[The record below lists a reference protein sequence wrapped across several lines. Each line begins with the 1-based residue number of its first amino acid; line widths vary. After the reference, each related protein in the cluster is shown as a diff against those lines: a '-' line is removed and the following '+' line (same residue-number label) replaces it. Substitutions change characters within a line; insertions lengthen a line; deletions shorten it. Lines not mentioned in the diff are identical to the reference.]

1 MARVAREIPELA
13 GKLSAPRVTY
23 VRSLRKTYIT
33 FESTVLAEEKQFLQM
48 EKLLK
53 ELFPGRPLAVRIISP
68 GLRTDFLED
77 PMEYRQVLD
86 DFLRRNYPAA
96 RGWIGQIDWQI
107 EKNQLRG
114 DETFGEDEEAILDE
128 IHGRWPGMPVI
139 LFGHSMGTIIARAFL
154 QKHSGEFHKVA
165 LSGYPNPNGAAG
177 AGILLTDVIASVKG
191 GKGYSKL
198 VDGMVLGPFA
208 KAVPKA
214 VTPQDWLSVNRE
226 NVQRYIADP
235 LCGVRFTLGSY
246 NALFHLIRMMD
257 SPEQY
262 EKVRKDLPILLISGK
277 EDPCTGGEKGR
288 ADSEN
293 RLRRAGFRNLEI
305 ITLDGM
311 RHEILNET
319 GRENVFRR
327 ILEFMDKE

>member
-1 MARVAREIPELA
+1 MSYRIQTLASRDGYEL
-13 GKLSAPRVTY
+13 
-23 VRSLRKTYIT
+23 SLRIYETEAPKAIVKFIHGMEEYQDRYEP
-33 FESTVLAEEKQFLQM
+33 FAEYLQAAGYTVVTA
-48 EKLLK
+48 
-53 ELFPGRPLAVRIISP
+53 
-68 GLRTDFLED
+68 D
-77 PMEYRQVLD
+77 
-86 DFLRRNYPAA
+86 
-96 RGWIGQIDWQI
+96 
-107 EKNQLRG
+107 LRG
-114 DETFGEDEEAILDE
+114 HGKNAPILSHIADKEGHLRLLEDEEAILDE

-154 QKHSGEFHKVA
+154 QKHSVELHKVA

-262 EKVRKDLPILLISGK
+262 ETVRKDLPILLISGK

-288 ADSEN
+288 TDSEN

>member
-1 MARVAREIPELA
+1 MSYRIQTLASRDGYEL
-13 GKLSAPRVTY
+13 
-23 VRSLRKTYIT
+23 SLRIYETEAPKAIVKFIHGMEEYQDRYEP
-33 FESTVLAEEKQFLQM
+33 FAEYLQAAGYTVVTA
-48 EKLLK
+48 
-53 ELFPGRPLAVRIISP
+53 
-68 GLRTDFLED
+68 D
-77 PMEYRQVLD
+77 
-86 DFLRRNYPAA
+86 
-96 RGWIGQIDWQI
+96 
-107 EKNQLRG
+107 LRG
-114 DETFGEDEEAILDE
+114 HGKNAPILSHIADKEGHLRLLEDEEAILDE

-262 EKVRKDLPILLISGK
+262 ETVRKDLPILLISGK

>member
-1 MARVAREIPELA
+1 MSYRIQTLASRDGYEL
-13 GKLSAPRVTY
+13 
-23 VRSLRKTYIT
+23 SLRIYETEAPKAIVKFIHGMEEYQDRYEP
-33 FESTVLAEEKQFLQM
+33 FAEYLQAAGYTVVTA
-48 EKLLK
+48 
-53 ELFPGRPLAVRIISP
+53 
-68 GLRTDFLED
+68 D
-77 PMEYRQVLD
+77 
-86 DFLRRNYPAA
+86 
-96 RGWIGQIDWQI
+96 
-107 EKNQLRG
+107 LRG
-114 DETFGEDEEAILDE
+114 HGKNAPILSHIADKEGHLRLLEDEEAILDE

-262 EKVRKDLPILLISGK
+262 EAVRKDLPILLISGK

-319 GRENVFRR
+319 GREDVYRR

>member
-1 MARVAREIPELA
+1 MSYRIQTLASRDGYEL
-13 GKLSAPRVTY
+13 
-23 VRSLRKTYIT
+23 SLRFYEADAPKAVVKFIHGMEEYQDRYEP
-33 FESTVLAEEKQFLQM
+33 FAEYLQEAGYTVVTA
-48 EKLLK
+48 
-53 ELFPGRPLAVRIISP
+53 
-68 GLRTDFLED
+68 D
-77 PMEYRQVLD
+77 
-86 DFLRRNYPAA
+86 
-96 RGWIGQIDWQI
+96 
-107 EKNQLRG
+107 LRG
-114 DETFGEDEEAILDE
+114 HGKNAPILSHIADKEGHLRLLEDEEVILDE
-128 IHGRWPGMPVI
+128 IHGRWPGLPVI

-154 QKHSGEFHKVA
+154 QKHSEEFHKVV

-177 AGILLTDVIASVKG
+177 AGIVLTEMIAAVKG
-191 GKGYSKL
+191 GKGYSKM

-208 KAVPKA
+208 KAVPNA

-257 SPEQY
+257 SPENY
-262 EKVRKDLPILLISGK
+262 EEVRKDLPILLISGK

-288 ADSEN
+288 GDSEN

-305 ITLDGM
+305 VTLDGM

-319 GRENVFRR
+319 GREDVYRR
-327 ILEFMDKE
+327 ILDFIEKA

>member
-1 MARVAREIPELA
+1 MSYRIQTLTSRDGYELSLRFYEADAPKAVVKFIHGMEEYQDRYESFAEYLA
-13 GKLSAPRVTY
+13 GYTVVT
-23 VRSLRKTYIT
+23 
-33 FESTVLAEEKQFLQM
+33 A
-48 EKLLK
+48 
-53 ELFPGRPLAVRIISP
+53 
-68 GLRTDFLED
+68 D
-77 PMEYRQVLD
+77 
-86 DFLRRNYPAA
+86 
-96 RGWIGQIDWQI
+96 
-107 EKNQLRG
+107 LRG
-114 DETFGEDEEAILDE
+114 HGKNAPVLSHIADKEGHLRLLEDEEVILDE

-154 QKHSGEFHKVA
+154 QKHSEEFHKVV

-177 AGILLTDVIASVKG
+177 AGIVLTEMIAAVKG
-191 GKGYSKL
+191 GKGYSKM

-208 KAVPKA
+208 KAVPNA

-257 SPEQY
+257 SPENY
-262 EKVRKDLPILLISGK
+262 EEVRKDLPILLISGK

-288 ADSEN
+288 GDSEN

-305 ITLDGM
+305 VTLDGM
-311 RHEILNET
+311 RHEILNEN
-319 GRENVFRR
+319 GREDVYLR
-327 ILEFMDKE
+327 ILDFIEKE

>member
-1 MARVAREIPELA
+1 MSYRIQTLTSRDGYEL
-13 GKLSAPRVTY
+13 
-23 VRSLRKTYIT
+23 SLRFYEADAPKAVVKFIHGMEEYQDRY
-33 FESTVLAEEKQFLQM
+33 ESFAEYLREAGYTVVTA
-48 EKLLK
+48 
-53 ELFPGRPLAVRIISP
+53 
-68 GLRTDFLED
+68 D
-77 PMEYRQVLD
+77 
-86 DFLRRNYPAA
+86 
-96 RGWIGQIDWQI
+96 
-107 EKNQLRG
+107 LRG
-114 DETFGEDEEAILDE
+114 HGKNAPVLSHIADQEGHLRLLEDEEVILDE

-154 QKHSGEFHKVA
+154 QKHSEEFHKVV

-177 AGILLTDVIASVKG
+177 AGIVLTEMIAAVKG
-191 GKGYSKL
+191 GKGYSKM

-208 KAVPKA
+208 KAVPNA

-257 SPEQY
+257 SPENY
-262 EKVRKDLPILLISGK
+262 EEVRKDLPILLISGK

-288 ADSEN
+288 GDSEN

-305 ITLDGM
+305 VTLDGM
-311 RHEILNET
+311 RHEILNEN
-319 GRENVFRR
+319 GREDVYLR
-327 ILEFMDKE
+327 ILDFIEKE

>member
-1 MARVAREIPELA
+1 MSYRIQTLASRDGYEL
-13 GKLSAPRVTY
+13 
-23 VRSLRKTYIT
+23 SLRIYETEAPKAIVKFIHGMEEYQDRYEP
-33 FESTVLAEEKQFLQM
+33 FAEYLQAAGYTVVTA
-48 EKLLK
+48 
-53 ELFPGRPLAVRIISP
+53 
-68 GLRTDFLED
+68 D
-77 PMEYRQVLD
+77 
-86 DFLRRNYPAA
+86 
-96 RGWIGQIDWQI
+96 
-107 EKNQLRG
+107 LRG
-114 DETFGEDEEAILDE
+114 HGKNAPILSHIADKEGHLRLLEDEEAILDE

-154 QKHSGEFHKVA
+154 QKHSGEFRKVA

-262 EKVRKDLPILLISGK
+262 EAVRKDLPILLISGK

-319 GRENVFRR
+319 GREDVYRR

>member
-1 MARVAREIPELA
+1 MSYRIQTLTSRDGYEL
-13 GKLSAPRVTY
+13 
-23 VRSLRKTYIT
+23 SLRFYEADALKAVVKFIHGMEEYQDRY
-33 FESTVLAEEKQFLQM
+33 ESFAEYLREAGYTVVTA
-48 EKLLK
+48 
-53 ELFPGRPLAVRIISP
+53 
-68 GLRTDFLED
+68 D
-77 PMEYRQVLD
+77 
-86 DFLRRNYPAA
+86 
-96 RGWIGQIDWQI
+96 
-107 EKNQLRG
+107 LRG
-114 DETFGEDEEAILDE
+114 HGKNAPVLSHIADQEGHLRLLEDEEVILDE

-154 QKHSGEFHKVA
+154 QKHSEEFHKVV

-177 AGILLTDVIASVKG
+177 AGIVLTEMIAAVKG
-191 GKGYSKL
+191 GKGYSKM

-208 KAVPKA
+208 KAVPNA

-257 SPEQY
+257 SPENY
-262 EKVRKDLPILLISGK
+262 EEVRKDLPILLISGK

-288 ADSEN
+288 GDSEN

-305 ITLDGM
+305 VTLDGM
-311 RHEILNET
+311 RHEILNEN
-319 GRENVFRR
+319 GREDVYLR
-327 ILEFMDKE
+327 ILDFIEKE